1 MKLKLAEKT
10 MSMGWKVYRDS
21 VGKCTIEL
29 PIKNKE
35 VVLKKQEPNKWMLI
49 SDKIPQALL
58 ETKEASKL
66 IQEIIKRQE
75 YIE

>member
-1 MKLKLAEKT
+1 MKLKLAEKAV
-10 MSMGWKVYRDS
+10 SMGWRVYKDS
-21 VGKCTIEL
+21 VGKCVIEL
-29 PIKNKE
+29 PIKDKE

-49 SDKIPQALL
+49 SNKIPQALL